1 MSGRYKRDGSDVVG
15 LMHGDA
21 RFYYLNSQ
29 VRFPAPYS
37 WPISEAHPTV
47 LSPTIISR
55 AFPGGSMPRV
65 IRAILY
71 AACHAKERGSM
82 AGLLLRVNGDVL
94 SMPAL
99 VAFPLSSHSGNTIHT
114 SN

>member
-37 WPISEAHPTV
+37 SPISEANPTE
-47 LSPTIISR
+47 PTPDKLTL
-55 AFPGGSMPRV
+55 FPR
-65 IRAILY
+65 
-71 AACHAKERGSM
+71 
-82 AGLLLRVNGDVL
+82 
-94 SMPAL
+94 
-99 VAFPLSSHSGNTIHT
+99 
-114 SN
+114 